1 MERIFIIGGTTF
13 DHIVS
18 LPEFPQPVPQTI
30 HQASFHETTGSTGSG
45 KSICLTKLG
54 VPNTLYS
61 ILGDDSYGLHIIH
74 HLRKEK
80 VDFIYDFDPKGT
92 ERHINIMDAHG
103 SRISI
108 FVTQSS
114 EFPEVNLK
122 LIEDVIQKSNLIV
135 LNIIAY
141 CKKFIPLLS
150 QYSKPVWTDL
160 HDYTDGNVYHQ
171 PFIDAADIIFLSSDN
186 LSNYKQTMQNLIN
199 KGKEMVVC
207 THGKNGASLVTMNG
221 MWIDEPALTD
231 FVITDTNGAGDNF
244 FAGFLYAYLKGKPL
258 KECMKYGTLA
268 AAYCI
273 TSSQLVSEKL
283 TSAFLEQEYT
293 KIYNGQSY

>member
-13 DHIVS
+13 DHIVT

-30 HQASFHETTGSTGSG
+30 HQASFQETTGSTGSG
-45 KSICLTKLG
+45 KSLCLTKLG
-54 VPNTLYS
+54 VQNTLYS
-61 ILGDDSYGLHIIH
+61 ILGDDTYGLHIIH

-92 ERHINIMDAHG
+92 ERHINLMDAHG

-108 FVTQSS
+108 FITQSS
-114 EFPEVNLK
+114 EFPEVNLN
-122 LIEDVIQKSNLIV
+122 LIKDVIQKSDLIV

-141 CKKFIPLLS
+141 CKQFIPVLA

-160 HDYTDGNVYHQ
+160 HDYTDGNIYHQ
-171 PFIDAADIIFLSSDN
+171 PFIDASDVIFLSSDN
-186 LSNYKQTMQNLIN
+186 LSNYKQTMQNLIS

-207 THGKNGASLVTMNG
+207 THGRNGASLVTING
-221 MWIDEPALTD
+221 EWIDEPALAD
-231 FVITDTNGAGDNF
+231 LAITDTNGAGDNF
-244 FAGFLYAYLKGKPL
+244 FSGFLYAYLKGKSL
-258 KECMKYGTLA
+258 KECMKYGTLV

-273 TSSQLVSEKL
+273 TSHQLVYEGL
-283 TSAFLEQEYT
+283 TSTFLEDEYT
-293 KIYNGQSY
+293 KHFK

>member
-1 MERIFIIGGTTF
+1 MEHIFVIGGTTF

-45 KSICLTKLG
+45 KSLCLTKLG

-61 ILGDDSYGLHIIH
+61 ILGDDSYGHHIIH
-74 HLRKEK
+74 HLSKEK
-80 VDFIYDFDPKGT
+80 VDFIYDFDPIGT
-92 ERHINIMDAHG
+92 ERHINLMDANG

-108 FVTQSS
+108 FITQSS
-114 EFPEVNLK
+114 EFPEVNLN
-122 LIEDVIQKSNLIV
+122 LIKDVIQKSDLIV

-141 CKKFIPLLS
+141 CKQFIPLLA

-171 PFIDAADIIFLSSDN
+171 PFIDASDIIFLSSDN
-186 LSNYKQTMQNLIN
+186 LTNYKLTMQNLISN
-199 KGKEMVVC
+199 GKEMVVC
-207 THGKNGASLVTMNG
+207 THGKNGASLITING
-221 MWIDEPALTD
+221 EWIDEPALTN
-231 FVITDTNGAGDNF
+231 FEITDTNGAGDNF
-244 FAGFLYAYLKGKPL
+244 FAGFLFAYLKGKPL

-273 TSSQLVSEKL
+273 TSSQLVFEGL
-283 TSAFLEQEYT
+283 TSAFLEQEYMKT
-293 KIYNGQSY
+293 YTGQSY